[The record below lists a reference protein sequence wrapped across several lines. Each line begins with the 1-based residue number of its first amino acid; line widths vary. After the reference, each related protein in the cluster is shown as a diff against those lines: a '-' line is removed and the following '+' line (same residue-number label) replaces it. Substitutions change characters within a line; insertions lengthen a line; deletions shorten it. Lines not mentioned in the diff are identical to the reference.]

1 MPNFHLVAADG
12 LNATSFLSVRGSV
25 SSYKISNN
33 AGYQVFVKLHDTAA
47 VPTPGAGVV
56 YTIGAQASIQTSDD
70 IAVDFSNGIGLT
82 ITKGVAD
89 DDVTPVVAGDC
100 VVDITYAVASA
111 GSGGSGGGSST
122 GALSDRDKVRVLI
135 GDYLQTSPTFSN
147 DEIDVFLDVTGGSL
161 FLAAAVG
168 LDTMAAKQDVTPVE
182 FSIGKYQQSTGRTQI
197 RQLTQQAEAFRQLE
211 YNTPA
216 YAIIETD
223 NSSFAQLEII
233 RNRILRN
240 FASVGCD

>member
-12 LNATSFLSVRGSV
+12 LNPSLIQAAPGSV
-25 SSYKISNN
+25 SSYKITNN
-33 AGYQVFVKLHDTAA
+33 AGYQVFVKLHDGAT
-47 VPTPGAGVV
+47 VPIPGVGVV
-56 YTIGAQASIQTSDD
+56 YTIGAQASLQISD
-70 IAVDFSNGIGLT
+70 AVLVEFVNGIGLT
-82 ITKGVAD
+82 ITKGVLD
-89 DDVTPVVAGDC
+89 NDTTPVLAGDC
-100 VVDITYAVASA
+100 VVDITYAPASV
-111 GSGGSGGGSST
+111 GSGGSGGGSSS
-122 GALSDRDKVRVLI
+122 ALSDSDKVRVLI
-135 GDYLQTSPTFSN
+135 GDYLQTPPTFSD
-147 DEIDVFLDVTGGSL
+147 DEIGVFLDVTGGSL

-223 NSSFAQLEII
+223 NSSFAQMDII

-240 FASVGCD
+240 LSFVGCD

>member
-12 LNATSFLSVRGSV
+12 LNPSLIQAAPGSV
-25 SSYKISNN
+25 SSYKITNN
-33 AGYQVFVKLHDTAA
+33 AGYQVFVKLHDGAT
-47 VPTPGAGVV
+47 VPIPGVGVV
-56 YTIGAQASIQTSDD
+56 YTIGAQASLQISD
-70 IAVDFSNGIGLT
+70 AVLVEFVNGIGLT
-82 ITKGVAD
+82 ITKGVLD
-89 DDVTPVVAGDC
+89 NDTTPVVAGDC
-100 VVDITYAVASA
+100 VVDITYSLASVS
-111 GSGGSGGGSST
+111 SGGSGGGSS
-122 GALSDRDKVRVLI
+122 ALSDSDKVRVLI
-135 GDYLQTSPTFSN
+135 GDYLQTPSTFSD
-147 DEIDVFLDVTGGSL
+147 DEIGVFLDVTGGSL

-223 NSSFAQLEII
+223 NSSFAQLDII

-240 FASVGCD
+240 LSFVGCD

>member
-12 LNATSFLSVRGSV
+12 LNANLIQAAPGSV
-25 SSYKISNN
+25 SSYKITNN
-33 AGYQVFVKLHDTAA
+33 AGYQVFVKLHDIAI
-47 VPTPGAGVV
+47 VPTPGVGVV
-56 YTIGAQASIQTSDD
+56 YTIGAQASLQISDT
-70 IAVDFSNGIGLT
+70 ISVNFAHGIGLT
-82 ITKGVAD
+82 ITKGVLD
-89 DDVTPVVAGDC
+89 NDTTPVVAGDC
-100 VVDITYAVASA
+100 VVDITYALASA
-111 GSGGSGGGSST
+111 GSGGSGGGSSS
-122 GALSDRDKVRVLI
+122 ALRDSDKVRVLI
-135 GDYLQTSPTFSN
+135 GDYLQTPSTFSD
-147 DEIDVFLDVTGGSL
+147 DEIGVFLDVTGGSL

-168 LDTMAAKQDVTPVE
+168 LDAMAAKQDVTPVE

-223 NSSFAQLEII
+223 NSSFAQMEII

-240 FASVGCD
+240 LSFVGCD

>member
-12 LNATSFLSVRGSV
+12 LNPSLIQAAPGSV
-25 SSYKISNN
+25 SSYKITNN
-33 AGYQVFVKLHDTAA
+33 AGYQVFVKLHDTAV

-56 YTIGAQASIQTSDD
+56 YTIGAQASLQISDD
-70 IAVDFSNGIGLT
+70 VSIPFANGIGLS
-82 ITKGVAD
+82 ITKGVLD
-89 DDVTPVVAGDC
+89 DDVTPVLAGDC
-100 VVDITYAVASA
+100 VVDITYAPASA
-111 GSGGSGGGSST
+111 GSGGSGGGST
-122 GALSDRDKVRVLI
+122 PAVVTDSDRVRVLI
-135 GDYLQTSPTFSN
+135 GDFNQTSPTFS
-147 DEIDVFLDVTGGSL
+147 DAEIGVFLEVTGGSL

-216 YAIIETD
+216 YAIVETD
-223 NSSFAQLEII
+223 NSSFAQLDII

-240 FASVGCD
+240 LSFVGCD

>member
-12 LNATSFLSVRGSV
+12 LNASLIQVAPGSV
-25 SSYKISNN
+25 SSYKITNN
-33 AGYQVFVKLHDTAA
+33 AGYQVFVKLHDGAT
-47 VPTPGAGVV
+47 VPTPGVGVV
-56 YTIGAQASIQTSDD
+56 YTIGAQASLQISDA
-70 IAVDFSNGIGLT
+70 ISVEFVNGIGLT
-82 ITKGVAD
+82 ITKGVLD
-89 DDVTPVVAGDC
+89 NDTTPVVAGDC
-100 VVDITYAVASA
+100 VVDITYSLASVS
-111 GSGGSGGGSST
+111 SGGSGGGSS
-122 GALSDRDKVRVLI
+122 ALSDSDKVRVLI
-135 GDYLQTSPTFSN
+135 GDYLQTPSTFSD
-147 DEIDVFLDVTGGSL
+147 DEIGVFLDVTGGSL

-223 NSSFAQLEII
+223 NSSFAQLDII

-240 FASVGCD
+240 LSFVGCD